1 MGENIRWVNVL
12 VDMMLP
18 QRATLFGWAVL
29 FPALYLL
36 CRAVYQGQRRCFFL
50 VGLMAGALP
59 MIHTHSFLALG
70 LVCGV
75 WLAAWLL
82 GDFLAPEAVQ
92 GTVLLRFFCTTS
104 PLSLIV

>member
-1 MGENIRWVNVL
+1 MSSVYLMSIRPPASPRPVSYTHLVNVL

-70 LVCGV
+70 LV
-75 WLAAWLL
+75 
-82 GDFLAPEAVQ
+82 
-92 GTVLLRFFCTTS
+92 
-104 PLSLIV
+104 LSLIHI